1 MIPRV
6 LFFVGALWVGLMA
19 NAQANVEAVGTP
31 LVAQTIRQWQSA
43 FTAAQGIRASYTN
56 SLEDISTAELYV
68 GIYDLAVVEF
78 PSSDYRL
85 EQLGLIQF
93 PLFSYGVAVV
103 ANVPGVASEDL
114 KLNGQV
120 LADIYMGK
128 VTHWDHPAIAALN
141 PGQHLPRLAIIPVA
155 QSDGS
160 VTTLNF
166 TRYLAAESPEWLQRV
181 GIGSGLIWPLGKWEK
196 DARSAAQK
204 LLDTAGAIGF
214 QSGMVVNASKL
225 NSVKLQNKQGQFV
238 SMTSDRVQ
246 ATIDRFLNDPQRKHW
261 APVNLSGGDDWPIN
275 AIVYGQIKRVP
286 EDIPD
291 AMEMV
296 QFLTWSL
303 TNMNNV
309 QVQPGLYPVPFKS
322 IESSLNLMET
332 KKTYDGRPVRSRK

>member
-1 MIPRV
+1 M
-6 LFFVGALWVGLMA
+6 
-19 NAQANVEAVGTP
+19 
-31 LVAQTIRQWQSA
+31 
-43 FTAAQGIRASYTN
+43 
-56 SLEDISTAELYV
+56 
-68 GIYDLAVVEF
+68 
-78 PSSDYRL
+78 
-85 EQLGLIQF
+85 
-93 PLFSYGVAVV
+93 FSYGVAVV

-141 PGQHLPRLAIIPVA
+141 PGQHLPRLAITPVA

-166 TRYLAAESPEWLQRV
+166 TRYLAAGSSEWSQRV
-181 GIGSGLIWPLGKWEK
+181 GIGSGLIWPLGKGEQ

-225 NSVKLQNKQGQFV
+225 SSVKLQNKQGQFV
-238 SMTSDRVQ
+238 SMTIDRVQ
-246 ATIDRFLNDPQRKHW
+246 ATIDRFLNDPQRNHW
-261 APVNLSGGDDWPIN
+261 APVNLTGGDDWPIN

-303 TNMNNV
+303 TNMNNI